1 MPESP
6 LESSDLEKRASLE
19 TELLERRKRAIAGT
33 LIPKAD
39 PARPVPLSP
48 AQHRIWFSEKSQE
61 QRIFN
66 VVQAVR
72 LSGKLDPASL
82 GRAFDDVVARHE
94 PLRSVIT
101 LEQGVARVS
110 PSPKVPRLVIERIDR
125 NADGE
130 SRIERLVEETAEL
143 PFDLASQPPMRARLL
158 QLDDEDFLFVVV
170 IHHIACDEWSVRI
183 FNAEID
189 AFYKAH
195 VRGVPADMPKLK
207 IGYSD
212 FATWQHAELANG
224 RWDASLG
231 YWRSQLQGAD
241 SQFTLPAAR
250 NRAAASRGAL
260 GELSFSLNPQTSNA
274 LDAIGRECGA
284 TPFMTMLAITMATLH
299 GRSGERDI
307 AIATQMA
314 GRNRPELANLIGVF
328 TNTVVMRTR
337 YETDPPFMEFL
348 AGVREQVIASL
359 SHGDYPFDMLVRKM
373 PELRSK
379 SGKMPFGQIMFTH
392 RQQFRPT
399 LHGAGINSSPVKY
412 ARENAKFDLWIAI
425 VDEGELRTVRL
436 HNDTALLEATA
447 LEAFAEDFRNVAAA
461 IIKDRNTR
469 LWQLPVRRESPEH
482 DANTAVAKHDPLL
495 PVQRD
500 ENLCAI
506 EDRLINI
513 CGSVLKGR
521 AIDRNASFFDIGGDS
536 LSILEFLFKTE
547 EAFGVDLAMSD
558 VFREPTITAIARY
571 IVDTRSIP
579 GKLMKKTR
587 GEDRLVTPL
596 LPSGYSAGHARN
608 FFLIPG
614 AGGIPLR
621 FSSVARR
628 MVDRWYG
635 LGVVHPEM
643 VPGEPKPD
651 SVHAIASRMKESI
664 ERVDPN
670 GPYLLVGYSY
680 GGFVAYEIARQLS
693 DSGKIVGV
701 VILDTRLRLNNRIQR
716 LQKRARIILKKA
728 DLVTMAVRTLRKLK
742 TQIRYSRLTAMGKL
756 EADPGK
762 ALLAKRK
769 PGPWHA
775 LMMNS
780 QRLLLRKYKPA
791 SSLVPIVLIRA
802 SRSVRESDYPDY
814 GWSMISNVVAV
825 MQTGGNHMTFFEG
838 ENEEPFAA
846 CFDEALNRLSL
857 SLVR

>member
-1 MPESP
+1 MPESS

-19 TELLERRKRAIAGT
+19 TELLARRKRAMAGT
-33 LIPKAD
+33 SIPKAD
-39 PARPVPLSP
+39 PASPVPLSP
-48 AQHRIWFSEKSQE
+48 AQHRIWLSEKSQE

-82 GRAFDDVVARHE
+82 GHAFNDVVARHE
-94 PLRSVIT
+94 PLRSLIT

-110 PSPKVPRLVIERIDR
+110 PSPILPRLVMESIDR
-125 NADGE
+125 KANGE
-130 SRIERLVEETAEL
+130 SQIERLVKETAEL
-143 PFDLASQPPMRARLL
+143 PFDLASEPPIRARLL

-195 VRGVPADMPKLK
+195 ARGVPADIPKLK

-212 FATWQHAELANG
+212 FATWQNAELANG
-224 RWDASLG
+224 RWDTSLG
-231 YWRSQLQGAD
+231 YWRSRLQGAD
-241 SQFTLPAAR
+241 SQFTLPGAR

-274 LDAIGRECGA
+274 LDAIGRACGA

-328 TNTVVMRTR
+328 TNTAVMRTR
-337 YETDPPFMEFL
+337 YESDPPFMEFL
-348 AGVREQVIASL
+348 DGVREQVIASL

-392 RQQFRPT
+392 RQHFRPT
-399 LHGAGINSSPVKY
+399 LHGAANESSPVKY

-425 VDEGELRTVRL
+425 VDDGDLRTVRL
-436 HNDTALLEATA
+436 HHDTALLEAAA
-447 LEAFAEDFRNVAAA
+447 LEAFAEDFRSVTAA

-469 LWQLPVRRESPEH
+469 LWQLPVRRELPEQ
-482 DANTAVAKHDPLL
+482 DQNTAVAKHDPLL
-495 PVQRD
+495 SVQRD
-500 ENLCAI
+500 ENLGAI
-506 EDRLINI
+506 EDRLFEI

-536 LSILEFLFKTE
+536 LSILEFLYKTE

-558 VFREPTITAIARY
+558 VFREPTITAIARF

-579 GKLMKKTR
+579 NKLMKNKR
-587 GEDRLVTPL
+587 GEDRLVKSL
-596 LPSGYSAGHARN
+596 LPSGYSTGNARS

-614 AGGIPLR
+614 AGGIPLS

-628 MVDRWYG
+628 IVERWYG
-635 LGVVHPEM
+635 LGLVHPEM
-643 VPGEPKPD
+643 VPGEPKPE
-651 SVHAIASRMKESI
+651 SVPAIASRMKDSV
-664 ERVDPN
+664 ERVDPD
-670 GPYLLVGYSY
+670 GPYFLVGYSY

-693 DSGKIVGV
+693 EAGKVAGV
-701 VILDTRLRLNNRIQR
+701 VILDTRLRLNSPTQR
-716 LQKRARIILKKA
+716 LQKRVRIFLKKS
-728 DLVTMAVRTLRKLK
+728 DVVKMAVRMLRKVRMR
-742 TQIRYSRLTAMGKL
+742 IGCYRLTASEKM
-756 EADPGK
+756 EADRRES
-762 ALLAKRK
+762 LLVKRK
-769 PGPWHA
+769 PGPWHRP
-775 LMMNS
+775 MMTS

-791 SSLVPIVLIRA
+791 SCPVPVVLIKA
-802 SRSVRESDYPDY
+802 SQSVRISDYWDY

-825 MQTGGNHMTFFEG
+825 MQTDGNHKTFFKG
-838 ENEEPFAA
+838 ENEEQFAI

-857 SLVR
+857 SLAR